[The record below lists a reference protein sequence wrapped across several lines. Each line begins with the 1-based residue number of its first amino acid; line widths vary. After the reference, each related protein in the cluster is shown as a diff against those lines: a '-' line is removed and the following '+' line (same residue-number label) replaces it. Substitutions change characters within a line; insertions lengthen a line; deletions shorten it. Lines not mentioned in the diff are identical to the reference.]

1 MENKKQIKKEYDK
14 LYYIKNRSKKLIA
27 VNEYNKNNKNKRL
40 SKKRDTYKSNS
51 KKYINKVLEIRK
63 KQPLKYIS
71 QWKANYYIPIPKDTI
86 CAICKLNKAVDRH
99 HEDYNKPLDVI
110 FLCRSCHRK
119 EHIKLRRVKE

>member
-63 KQPLKYIS
+63 KQPFFLIS
-71 QWKANYYIPIPKDTI
+71 LT
-86 CAICKLNKAVDRH
+86 C
-99 HEDYNKPLDVI
+99 
-110 FLCRSCHRK
+110 S
-119 EHIKLRRVKE
+119 RVKL